1 MCQVY
6 NHELTT
12 FLINVTQYK
21 SINVLIPS
29 THALISVCYSVDFPK
44 RLHGGQG
51 CGSLPADAQTG
62 SGRLSELLKASQSQ
76 SLESQADTAPK
87 NSLSPSLHAPRLPA
101 GLAKLAPPSHQLA
114 LSQWAPGMAEK
125 VRARPEL
132 PTRSPLP
139 QESIVT
145 LGGHFASSHSQHAKT
160 GSYAHSQAL
169 LRVPV

>member
-1 MCQVY
+1 M
-6 NHELTT
+6 
-12 FLINVTQYK
+12 
-21 SINVLIPS
+21 PS
-29 THALISVCYSVDFPK
+29 THALIYVYYSLDFLK
-44 RLHGGQG
+44 QLHGGRG
-51 CGSLPADAQTG
+51 CGLHPADEETG
-62 SGRLSELLKASQSQ
+62 SGRLSDLLKASQSQ
-76 SLESQADTAPK
+76 SLESQTDIAPK
-87 NSLSPSLHAPRLPA
+87 NSLFPPLHAARLPA

-169 LRVPV
+169 LTVPV